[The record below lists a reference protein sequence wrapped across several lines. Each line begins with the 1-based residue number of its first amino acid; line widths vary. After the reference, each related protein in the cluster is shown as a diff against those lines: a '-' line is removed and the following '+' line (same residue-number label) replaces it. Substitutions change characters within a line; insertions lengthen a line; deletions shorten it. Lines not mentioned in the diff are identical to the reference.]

1 MNSPAW
7 NPIRKNGR
15 NEVLVAVIK
24 VGQMAVWQ
32 HYFFEVWD
40 LGTRA
45 TDSST
50 INFTVMLIFWK
61 YTASIGLWNRVWCAE
76 LAAQRLVWCAGLAA
90 QRLASARAIL
100 VTTWCFGRSR
110 AEIYCSSMLFRL
122 RTFRFQKNSL
132 FLDCDLGIISP
143 VLACTT
149 ALLLCP
155 LETQLQATFWAY
167 ELPEISALDG
177 STFPQKSES

>member
-7 NPIRKNGR
+7 NPISKNGR
-15 NEVLVAVIK
+15 NEVVVAVIK

-40 LGTRA
+40 LGTGA

-132 FLDCDLGIISP
+132 FLDCGLGIISS
-143 VLACTT
+143 VLACTI

-155 LETQLQATFWAY
+155 LETQLQATFW
-167 ELPEISALDG
+167 S
-177 STFPQKSES
+177 

>member
-76 LAAQRLVWCAGLAA
+76 LAAQRL
-90 QRLASARAIL
+90 ASARAIL

-132 FLDCDLGIISP
+132 FLDCGLGIISS
-143 VLACTT
+143 VLACTID
-149 ALLLCP
+149 LLLCP